1 MCVRVWIIYIH
12 VCVCVCRHTHTHTQI
27 SAWAEAEDERVLGQ
41 AHDIF
46 GRERFADDREDMGG
60 IGYVYM

>member
-1 MCVRVWIIYIH
+1 M
-12 VCVCVCRHTHTHTQI
+12 